1 MIGTVIDIET
11 TGYLK
16 FMNLPDGT
24 SVLSDESEIL
34 EVGFVNVDMNTCRPL
49 SHGTIYFYKPY
60 FNVESDAQRVH
71 GLTREFLQQYEDR
84 FEESLIAL
92 NALMQ
97 SAIIIGK
104 NSHAFDIPFIENFI
118 KKHGG
123 PKMDIPNLV
132 FKANMNA
139 YESGKVWYDK
149 ELSSLDMQSIYKDRF
164 KKLYADKYSLN
175 LGLMASFDESIS
187 KFENGL
193 GIKLDA
199 SQLATL
205 KDIHDKYVSVRQTS
219 AVYPLPTRQALSAQK
234 RGTLTE
240 YLDVIPNGQAM
251 VNAYYESLTKERSTG
266 AHGALYDCVATLIVW
281 LEAKANGLC

>member
-16 FMNLPDGT
+16 FMTLPDGT

-104 NSHAFDIPFIENFI
+104 NSHAFDIPFIESFI

-132 FKANMNA
+132 FKANMDA
-139 YESGKVWYDK
+139 YERGKVGYDK
-149 ELSSLDMQSIYKDRF
+149 DLSSLDMQSVYKDRF
-164 KKLYADKYSLN
+164 KKLYADKYGVN
-175 LGLMASFDESIS
+175 LGLMANFEESVE
-187 KFENGL
+187 KFESGL

-205 KDIHDKYVSVRQTS
+205 KDIHDKYVSIRQTS
-219 AVYPLPTRQALSAQK
+219 MVYPLPTRPALSAQK

-240 YLDVIPNGQAM
+240 YIDVIPNGQAM

-281 LEAKANGLC
+281 LEAKAHGLC